1 MVDAGRSPAVRLCGV
16 FLAVCVKCVSLDTDG
31 IPPEINPPGPPVPST
46 PTLHSLSTHH
56 AYSSVCVWVWVCVS
70 GRPCLRWT
78 GVCLPCTAALA
89 GGNRKKTAV
98 CLRENRKRRGRESA
112 GPTGMPVKTVTFGVS
127 TNISAAVRLLLTFPF
142 SSSLTSSPRLSL
154 SPVSSYYLAL
164 PVCFFYRC
172 LSLFVLFFCCSV
184 LLCFVKILGCTCQTS
199 LSFHI
204 RRWKSFIWTF
214 FLWTLTCLYLLFVHF
229 IEALFFFV
237 LIFTTRLFC
246 SRSLLAK

>member
-56 AYSSVCVWVWVCVS
+56 AYSSVCVCVCE
-70 GRPCLRWT
+70 C
-78 GVCLPCTAALA
+78 VCLGVRVYVGRGSACPVPRHLQGATGKRQLCVWE
-89 GGNRKKTAV
+89 KT
-98 CLRENRKRRGRESA
+98 ENVEE
-112 GPTGMPVKTVTFGVS
+112 GMPVKTVTFGVS

-164 PVCFFYRC
+164 PVCFFFYRC

-214 FLWTLTCLYLLFVHF
+214 FLWTLTCLCLLFVHF
-229 IEALFFFV
+229 IEALFFF
-237 LIFTTRLFC
+237 LFC
-246 SRSLLAK
+246 LNIHHTPLLQSLSAC